1 MKHPRT
7 GIALVEVMLA
17 IVIATAL
24 VSALGI
30 SVARML
36 QSNRAAQEHLQTVT
50 NLGRFGEQF
59 RRDAHTASN
68 VLINELETDERQLV
82 LNHGDNHT
90 IIYQIIPGGIERT
103 QGEGDKVR
111 RRERFLLPG
120 MRPLAWNLEA
130 DRQQVALS
138 IGKLAH
144 PSIEDNALSAQFSIL
159 AVLRNAATPT
169 TP

>member
-1 MKHPRT
+1 MKHLRT

-30 SVARML
+30 TVARML
-36 QSNRAAQEHLQTVT
+36 RSNHAAQEHLQTVT

-59 RRDAHTASN
+59 RRDAHSASN
-68 VLINELETDERQLV
+68 VLINELENDDRQLV
-82 LNHGDNHT
+82 LNHGDDRT

-103 QGEGDKVR
+103 QSEGDQLR
-111 RRERFLLPG
+111 QRERFLLPG
-120 MRPLAWNLEA
+120 MRPLAWNFEA

-144 PSIEDNALSAQFSIL
+144 PSIEDDAVCAQFSIL
-159 AVLRNAATPT
+159 AVLRNVGTPT